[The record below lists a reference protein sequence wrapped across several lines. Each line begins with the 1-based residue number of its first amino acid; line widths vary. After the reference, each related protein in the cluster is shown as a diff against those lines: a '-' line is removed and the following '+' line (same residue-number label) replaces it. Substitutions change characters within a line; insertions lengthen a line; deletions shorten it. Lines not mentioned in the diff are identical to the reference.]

1 MLCCS
6 HGWGRREWMWR
17 GVLTRASAMVAG
29 CSGARSDPAAAAAPQ
44 TAAAQL
50 LREHVSIDVHT
61 HAGPDGITSR
71 TAPPSAARARS
82 MRAGGIA
89 VLCLADVPDAPIL
102 GRDAN
107 NVLRALRQPEPGFL
121 YQYHQERLPWAGTR
135 HPPPTGRRV
144 REPEPGFLYQ
154 YHQERLEW
162 LDTLTARHGI
172 RRVLTVSDLEAAHR
186 ASAPAIIL
194 DIDGLDILMRKR
206 ATL

>member
-6 HGWGRREWMWR
+6 HGWGRRQWMW
-17 GVLTRASAMVAG
+17 GPLLTSASAMVAG
-29 CSGARSDPAAAAAPQ
+29 CSGARSDPAAAAASQ

-71 TAPPSAARARS
+71 TAPPGGALGRR

-121 YQYHQERLPWAGTR
+121 YQYHQERLQGLG
-135 HPPPTGRRV
+135 HPPPR
-144 REPEPGFLYQ
+144 PG
-154 YHQERLEW
+154 
-162 LDTLTARHGI
+162 
-172 RRVLTVSDLEAAHR
+172 
-186 ASAPAIIL
+186 APA
-194 DIDGLDILMRKR
+194 RP
-206 ATL
+206 T